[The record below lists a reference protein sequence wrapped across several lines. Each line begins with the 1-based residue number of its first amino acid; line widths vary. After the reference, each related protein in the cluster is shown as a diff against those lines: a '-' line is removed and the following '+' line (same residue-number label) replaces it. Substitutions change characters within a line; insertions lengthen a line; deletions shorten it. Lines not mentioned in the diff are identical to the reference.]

1 VIGTGTA
8 ARLGSYAVAAAVLAT
23 GAYAL
28 GDAVG
33 PLGADARADGTHVA
47 QGTHHV
53 GSDLSG
59 TPSAAEAHLPG
70 GLQVSEDG
78 YTLEPLTVPTQAGKT
93 ATLTFRVL
101 AGDGRPVTRF
111 ASTHDRPLH
120 LIVVRRDLTG
130 YQHLHPAMSADGT
143 WRVPL
148 ALSASGSYRAFA
160 DFRPA
165 DAEDGLTLGAD
176 FEVAGDYEPRALPSP
191 SRVATVDG
199 YTVTL
204 RGALVPGR
212 ASELTLSVSRD
223 GEPVTDLQPY
233 LAAYGHL
240 VALRHRDLAYLHV
253 HPEGSPGDGR
263 TGSGPDVTFSAE
275 VPSPGEYRL
284 FLDFKHHGVVRTA
297 ELTAMAQGTSL
308 GEMG

>member
-1 VIGTGTA
+1 MIGTGTA
-8 ARLGSYAVAAAVLAT
+8 ARLGSYALVVAVLAT

-28 GDAVG
+28 GGAVG
-33 PLGADARADGTHVA
+33 PLGADARAGSTHVE
-47 QGTHHV
+47 QGAHHV
-53 GSDLSG
+53 GSDSSG
-59 TPSAAEAHLPG
+59 TSSAAQAHRPG

-78 YTLEPLTVPTQAGKT
+78 YTLEPLTAPTRVGKP
-93 ATLTFRVL
+93 ATFTFRVL

-130 YQHLHPAMSADGT
+130 FQHLHPAMSADGT

-148 ALSASGSYRAFA
+148 TLSAAGSYRAFA

-165 DAEDGLTLGAD
+165 GAEDGLTLGSD
-176 FEVAGDYEPRALPSP
+176 VEVAGDYEPRALPSP
-191 SRVATVDG
+191 SSVATVDG

-204 RGALVPGR
+204 RGALGPGR

-263 TGSGPDVTFSAE
+263 TRPGPDVTFSAE
-275 VPSPGEYRL
+275 VPSAGRYRL

-297 ELTAMAQGTSL
+297 AFTATAQSAPV
-308 GEMG
+308 GEGQ